1 MSCNLIFPLADE
13 VPLQITGFNCGLFL
27 LKYADFYAQGK
38 KFTFNHKDMENF
50 RHQIKQE
57 LNYHRIVFDFQ
68 NRPHEPF
75 KYLLE
80 PEEDDYLIWKYKH
93 CIII

>member
-38 KFTFNHKDMENF
+38 KFTFNPDHK
-50 RHQIKQE
+50 
-57 LNYHRIVFDFQ
+57 
-68 NRPHEPF
+68 
-75 KYLLE
+75 
-80 PEEDDYLIWKYKH
+80 
-93 CIII
+93 